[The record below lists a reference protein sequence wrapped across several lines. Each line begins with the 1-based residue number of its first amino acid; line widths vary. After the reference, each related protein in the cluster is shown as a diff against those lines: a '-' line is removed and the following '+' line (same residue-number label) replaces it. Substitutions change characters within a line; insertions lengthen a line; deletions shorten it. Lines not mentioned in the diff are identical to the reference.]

1 MYVKL
6 NMNLYIVWIYKKKD
20 FKYFVEC
27 FVELVY
33 IGVVI

>member
-20 FKYFVEC
+20 KYFVEC